1 MPGGPT
7 LVLVTHHLEEIMPA
21 LTHML
26 VMKAGR
32 VVAAGPKRAVMT
44 ARTLGAAFGARARL
58 AIRDGRWQAWF
69 SPHRRQVF

>member
-1 MPGGPT
+1 
-7 LVLVTHHLEEIMPA
+7 MPA
-21 LTHML
+21 LSHVL

-32 VVAAGPKRAVMT
+32 VVAAGPKRAVLT

-69 SPHRRQVF
+69 SPHRWQVF